1 MQYRNPGA
9 GRTGWVGDVFK
20 FKIDFEQ
27 AMDIEKLVG
36 SAILKK
42 LRSEVELSDKLDS
55 SLVRDIKYESETRK
69 LMIVRDD
76 LSEEEQNEVN
86 RIFKKVLG
94 VQIYP

>member
-1 MQYRNPGA
+1 
-9 GRTGWVGDVFK
+9 
-20 FKIDFEQ
+20 
-27 AMDIEKLVG
+27 MDIEKLVS